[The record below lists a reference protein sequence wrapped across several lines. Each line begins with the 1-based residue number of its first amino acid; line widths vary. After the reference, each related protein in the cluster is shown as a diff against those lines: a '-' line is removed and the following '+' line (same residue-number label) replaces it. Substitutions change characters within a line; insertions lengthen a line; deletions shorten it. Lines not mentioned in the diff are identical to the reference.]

1 MSICCLT
8 SVWNPVVSREMLR
21 GARLRENQQTKGEA
35 RCVKTPRFSC
45 RMEFW
50 RGTPAKVVGPSQ
62 QFMRLYPLMEFWRA
76 TGRDFR
82 GQVRS
87 ICYLTCVWN
96 PVVSREMLRGAR
108 LRENRQTKTEA
119 RCVKLHAFR
128 PRWNFGE
135 AQPAGSCHR
144 NKRTA
149 SEASDGRI
157 RPLLS

>member
-1 MSICCLT
+1 VSICCLT
-8 SVWNPVVSREMLR
+8 S
-21 GARLRENQQTKGEA
+21 
-35 RCVKTPRFSC
+35 
-45 RMEFW
+45 
-50 RGTPAKVVGPSQ
+50 
-62 QFMRLYPLMEFWRA
+62 
-76 TGRDFR
+76 
-82 GQVRS
+82 
-87 ICYLTCVWN
+87 VWN